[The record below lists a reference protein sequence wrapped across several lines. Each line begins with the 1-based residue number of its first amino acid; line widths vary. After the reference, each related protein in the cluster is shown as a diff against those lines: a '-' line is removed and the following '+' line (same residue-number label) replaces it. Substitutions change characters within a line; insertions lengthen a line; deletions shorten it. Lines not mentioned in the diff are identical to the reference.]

1 MTGTPDLVI
10 RGGTIADGLGGE
22 LFEADVAITNGR
34 ISEIGKVSAKG
45 KEEIDARGKLVT
57 PGFVDV
63 HTHYDGQV
71 TWSQDIT
78 PSSQNGVTTAIMGN
92 CGVGFAPC
100 RPSDHHRLIQLMEG
114 VEDIPEPVLS
124 AGIPWSWESFPDY
137 MEWLSKRHFD
147 IDIGAQLPHAAL
159 RVYVMGERGARR
171 DPSTAEDN
179 RAMAALAGDAVRAG
193 ALGFSTSRTL
203 NHRTSTGDFTPTLKA
218 GEDELTAIAGA
229 MHKVGR
235 SVLQFVLDLST
246 LDEDLP
252 MMLRVAAN
260 TQIPVS
266 FSITQNDKAPQRWR
280 QTLDMIRDASARG
293 LSITAQIAAR
303 PVGLMLGLELSRNPF
318 QTHPSYQAIAHLPLK
333 PSGWRGCISPRCAP
347 RSSAR
352 HATATDDP
360 LFFRPNYDKM
370 YLLGNPPDYEQPPEN
385 TLGAQARRHGQQP
398 EALAYDAMLT
408 DDGRGMLYV
417 PFLNYSDGNLDATR
431 EMLRDPNSVPGLSDG
446 GAHCGIICDA
456 SFPTYL
462 LTHWTR
468 DRSRGEKLSIP
479 FVVAAQSRKTAL
491 SVGLHDRGVIAPG
504 YKADINVIDYDK
516 LHLHPPK
523 VHYDLPVGGRRLL
536 QRGRRLRRHHRLRRG
551 DAARRHRHGIAS
563 GQIGARRAGQQVP
576 VRRGGGLK
584 PGDSTKPVSFP
595 RRQER
600 HERLRYASGK
610 FGLRNRLPHQ
620 PCPFRVGPQQQQA
633 GHS

>member
-1 MTGTPDLVI
+1 MTANLETANSDHSADLVI
-10 RGGTIADGLGGE
+10 RGGNIADGHGGD
-22 LFEADVAITNGR
+22 LFEADVAIKDGR
-34 ISEIGKVSAKG
+34 ITEVGKVTAKG

-71 TWSQDIT
+71 TWSHDIT

-100 RPSDHHRLIQLMEG
+100 RPDDHLRLIQLMEG

-124 AGIPWSWESFPDY
+124 AGIPWAWESFPDY
-137 MEWLSKRHFD
+137 MDWLSKRNFD
-147 IDIGAQLPHAAL
+147 IDVGAQLPHASL

-171 DPSTAEDN
+171 DPSTVDDN
-179 RAMAALAGDAVRAG
+179 QAMARLASEAARAG

-218 GEDELTAIAGA
+218 GEDELTAIADA
-229 MHKVGR
+229 MHGVGR
-235 SVLQFVLDLST
+235 SVLQFVLDPST

-252 MMLRVAAN
+252 MMLRVAEK
-260 TQIPVS
+260 TRCPIT
-266 FSITQNDKAPQRWR
+266 FTITQNDKAPRRWR
-280 QTLDMIRDASARG
+280 QTLDTINEAAAKG
-293 LSITAQIAAR
+293 LTITAQIAAR
-303 PVGLMLGLELSRNPF
+303 PVGLLLGLELSRNPF
-318 QTHPSYQAIAHLPLK
+318 QTHPSYREIAKLPLAE
-333 PSGWRGCISPRCAP
+333 RV
-347 RSSAR
+347 AR
-352 HATATDDP
+352 LRQPEMRAAILSETATATDDP

-370 YLLGNPPDYEQPPEN
+370 YLLGDPPDYEQPPEN
-385 TLGAQARRHGQQP
+385 TLGTQARRLGRRP
-398 EALAYDAMLT
+398 EELAYDAMLT

-417 PFLNYSDGNLDATR
+417 PFVNYADGNLDATR
-431 EMLRDPNSVPGLSDG
+431 EMLSDPRSVPGLSDG

-491 SVGLHDRGVIAPG
+491 SVGLYDRGLIAPG
-504 YKADINVIDYDK
+504 YKADVNVIDYDR

-536 QRGRRLRRHHRLRRG
+536 QQVDGY
-551 DAARRHRHGIAS
+551 DATIVS
-563 GQIGARRAGQQVP
+563 GVVTQ
-576 VRRGGGLK
+576 RGGAATGAH
-584 PGDSTKPVSFP
+584 PGQLIRGTQGS
-595 RRQER
+595 
-600 HERLRYASGK
+600 L
-610 FGLRNRLPHQ
+610 N
-620 PCPFRVGPQQQQA
+620 
-633 GHS
+633 

>member
-1 MTGTPDLVI
+1 MMRQTNQHRDETPMAANPEPLNPETANPDLVI
-10 RGGTIADGLGGE
+10 RGGTIADGRGGE
-22 LFEADVAITNGR
+22 LFEADVAIKDGR
-34 ISEIGKVSAKG
+34 IAEIGKVLGKG
-45 KEEIDARGKLVT
+45 TEEIDARGKLVA

-100 RPSDHHRLIQLMEG
+100 RPEDHFRLIQLMEG

-137 MEWLSKRHFD
+137 MGWLSKRNFD

-171 DPSTAEDN
+171 DPSTPDDN
-179 RAMAALAGDAVRAG
+179 KAMAALAGEAVRAG

-218 GEDELTAIAGA
+218 GEDELTAIAEA
-229 MHKVGR
+229 MHGQGR
-235 SVLQFVLDLST
+235 SVLQFVLDLSS

-252 MMLRVAAN
+252 MMLRVAEN
-260 TQIPVS
+260 TRCPIT
-266 FSITQNDKAPQRWR
+266 FSITQSDKAPRRWR
-280 QTLDMIRDASARG
+280 QTLDEINAAAARG

-303 PVGLMLGLELSRNPF
+303 PVGLLLGLELSRNPF
-318 QTHPSYQAIAHLPLK
+318 QTHPSYRAIAKLPLEERLK
-333 PSGWRGCISPRCAP
+333 RLHQPEVRAAILSES
-347 RSSAR
+347 
-352 HATATDDP
+352 ATATDDP
-360 LFFRPNYDKM
+360 LFFRPNYEKM
-370 YLLGNPPDYEQPPEN
+370 YLLGNPPDYEQPLEN
-385 TLGAQARRHGQQP
+385 ALGPQARRQGRQP
-398 EALAYDAMLT
+398 EELAYDAMLS
-408 DDGRGMLYV
+408 DQGRGMLYV
-417 PFLNYSDGNLDATR
+417 PFLNYADGNLDATR
-431 EMLRDPNSVPGLSDG
+431 EMLSDPRSVPGLSDG

-456 SFPTYL
+456 SFPSYL

-468 DRSRGEKLSIP
+468 DRTRGEKLSIP

-491 SVGLHDRGVIAPG
+491 SVGLTDRGLLAPG
-504 YKADINVIDYDK
+504 YKADVNVIDYDR

-536 QRGRRLRRHHRLRRG
+536 QQVDGYDATIVSGVVIQRGG
-551 DAARRHRHGIAS
+551 VAT
-563 GQIGARRAGQQVP
+563 GARPGRL
-576 VRRGGGLK
+576 VRGAQGSLQ
-584 PGDSTKPVSFP
+584 SI
-595 RRQER
+595 EAA
-600 HERLRYASGK
+600 AS
-610 FGLRNRLPHQ
+610 
-620 PCPFRVGPQQQQA
+620 
-633 GHS
+633 

>member
-1 MTGTPDLVI
+1 MPANPDLVI
-10 RGGTIADGLGGE
+10 RGGTIADGSGSG
-22 LFEADVAITNGR
+22 LFEADIAIQDGR
-34 ISEIGKVSAKG
+34 ISEVGKVAGKG
-45 KEEIDARGKLVT
+45 REEIDARGKLVT

-71 TWSQDIT
+71 TWSQDIS

-100 RPSDHHRLIQLMEG
+100 RPSDHQRLIQLMEG

-124 AGIPWSWESFPDY
+124 AGIPWEWESFPDY
-137 MEWLSKRHFD
+137 MEWLAKRDFD

-179 RAMAALAGDAVRAG
+179 ARMAKLAGEAVHAG

-218 GEDELTAIAGA
+218 GEDELTAIAAG
-229 MHKVGR
+229 MHGEGR

-252 MMLRVAAN
+252 MMLRVADN
-260 TQIPVS
+260 TKCPIT
-266 FSITQNDKAPQRWR
+266 FSVTQNDRAPQRWR
-280 QTLDMIRDASARG
+280 QTLAEINEAAARG
-293 LSITAQIAAR
+293 LSITTQIAAR
-303 PVGLMLGLELSRNPF
+303 PVGLLLGLELSRNPF
-318 QTHPSYQAIAHLPLK
+318 QTHPSYKAIAHLPLAERLQRLRQ
-333 PSGWRGCISPRCAP
+333 PEVRAAILNES
-347 RSSAR
+347 
-352 HATATDDP
+352 ATAIDDP

-370 YLLGNPPDYEQPPEN
+370 YLLGDPPDYEQPPEN
-385 TLGAQARRHGQQP
+385 ALGPRARKLGRQP
-398 EALAYDAMLT
+398 EELAYDAMLSNE
-408 DDGRGMLYV
+408 GRGMLYV
-417 PFLNYSDGNLDATR
+417 PFLNYADGNLDATR
-431 EMLRDPNSVPGLSDG
+431 EMLTDPRSVPGLSDG

-491 SVGLHDRGVIAPG
+491 SVGLADRGLIAPG
-504 YKADINVIDYDK
+504 YKADINVIDYGR

-536 QRGRRLRRHHRLRRG
+536 QQVDGY
-551 DAARRHRHGIAS
+551 DVTIVS
-563 GQIGARRAGQQVP
+563 GVVTQRNGAPTGARPGRL
-576 VRRGGGLK
+576 VRGVQKTL
-584 PGDSTKPVSFP
+584 
-595 RRQER
+595 Q
-600 HERLRYASGK
+600 
-610 FGLRNRLPHQ
+610 
-620 PCPFRVGPQQQQA
+620 
-633 GHS
+633 

>member
-1 MTGTPDLVI
+1 MTANPDLVV
-10 RGGTIADGLGGE
+10 RGGTIADGRGGD
-22 LFEADVAITNGR
+22 LFEADVAIEDGR
-34 ISEIGKVSAKG
+34 ISEVGKVASQG
-45 KEEIDARGKLVT
+45 REEIDARGKLVT

-100 RPSDHHRLIQLMEG
+100 RPHDHQRLIQLMEG

-124 AGIPWSWESFPDY
+124 AGIPWAWESFPDY
-137 MEWLSKRHFD
+137 MDWLSKRNFD
-147 IDIGAQLPHAAL
+147 TDIGAQLPHAAL

-171 DPSTAEDN
+171 DPSTPEDN
-179 RAMAALAGDAVRAG
+179 AMMAKLAGEAVGAG

-229 MHKVGR
+229 MRERGR
-235 SVLQFVLDLST
+235 SVLQFVLDLSAIH
-246 LDEDLP
+246 EDLP
-252 MMLRVAAN
+252 MMLRVAES
-260 TQIPVS
+260 TKCPIS
-266 FSITQNDKAPQRWR
+266 FSITQNDREPQRWR
-280 QTLDMIRDASARG
+280 QTLNEINAAAARG

-303 PVGLMLGLELSRNPF
+303 PVGLLLGLELSRNPF
-318 QTHPSYQAIAHLPLK
+318 QTHPSYKAVADLPLAERLK
-333 PSGWRGCISPRCAP
+333 RLRQPEVRAAILRE
-347 RSSAR
+347 SAS
-352 HATATDDP
+352 ATNDP

-370 YLLGNPPDYEQPPEN
+370 YLLGDPPDYEQPPEN
-385 TLGAQARRHGQQP
+385 ALGAQARRLGRQP
-398 EALAYDAMLT
+398 EELAYDAMLS
-408 DDGRGMLYV
+408 DEGRGMLYV
-417 PFLNYSDGNLDATR
+417 PFLNYADGNLDATR
-431 EMLRDPNSVPGLSDG
+431 EMLCDPRSVPGLSDG

-468 DRSRGEKLSIP
+468 DRKRGEKLSIP

-491 SVGLHDRGVIAPG
+491 SVGLTDRGLIAPG
-504 YKADINVIDYDK
+504 YKADVNVIDYDR

-536 QRGRRLRRHHRLRRG
+536 QQVDGYDATIVSGVVTRRCG
-551 DAARRHRHGIAS
+551 SAT
-563 GQIGARRAGQQVP
+563 GARPGKLL
-576 VRRGGGLK
+576 RGAQGI
-584 PGDSTKPVSFP
+584 
-595 RRQER
+595 
-600 HERLRYASGK
+600 
-610 FGLRNRLPHQ
+610 
-620 PCPFRVGPQQQQA
+620 
-633 GHS
+633 

>member
-1 MTGTPDLVI
+1 MTDNPDLVI
-10 RGGTIADGLGGE
+10 RGGTIADGSGGD
-22 LFEADVAITNGR
+22 LFEADVAIKDGR
-34 ISEIGKVSAKG
+34 ITEVGKVLAKG
-45 KEEIDARGKLVT
+45 REEIDARDKLVA

-92 CGVGFAPC
+92 CGVGFAPV
-100 RPSDHHRLIQLMEG
+100 RVADHRRLIQLMEG

-124 AGIPWSWESFPDY
+124 AGIPWQWESFPDY
-137 MEWLSKRHFD
+137 MDWLGRRAFD

-171 DPSTAEDN
+171 DPSTADDN
-179 RAMAALAGDAVRAG
+179 AAMAQLAGEAVRAG

-218 GEDELTAIAGA
+218 GEDELAAIAGA
-229 MHKVGR
+229 MQRSGR

-252 MMLRVAAN
+252 MMLRIAE
-260 TQIPVS
+260 TTRCPIT
-266 FSITQNDKAPQRWR
+266 FSITQNDRAPNRWR
-280 QTLDMIRDASARG
+280 QTLDTINAAAARG

-303 PVGLMLGLELSRNPF
+303 PVGLLLGLELSRNPF
-318 QTHPSYQAIAHLPLK
+318 QTHPSYKAIAHLPLAE
-333 PSGWRGCISPRCAP
+333 RL
-347 RSSAR
+347 AR
-352 HATATDDP
+352 LHQPEVRAAILEETPVATDDP

-370 YLLGNPPDYEQPPEN
+370 YLLGDPPDYEQPPEN
-385 TLGAQARRHGQQP
+385 ALGARARREGRRP
-398 EALAYDAMLT
+398 EELAYDAMLS
-408 DDGRGMLYV
+408 DQGRGMLYV
-417 PFLNYSDGNLDATR
+417 PFLNYADGNLDATR
-431 EMLRDPNSVPGLSDG
+431 EMLSDPRAVPGLSDG

-468 DRSRGEKLSIP
+468 DRSRGEKLTIP

-491 SVGLHDRGVIAPG
+491 SVGLTDRGLIAPG
-504 YKADINVIDYDK
+504 QKADINVIDYDR

-536 QRGRRLRRHHRLRRG
+536 QQVDGYEATIVSGLVTQRDGRATGVRPGRLVRGAQTL
-551 DAARRHRHGIAS
+551 
-563 GQIGARRAGQQVP
+563 
-576 VRRGGGLK
+576 
-584 PGDSTKPVSFP
+584 
-595 RRQER
+595 
-600 HERLRYASGK
+600 
-610 FGLRNRLPHQ
+610 N
-620 PCPFRVGPQQQQA
+620 
-633 GHS
+633 